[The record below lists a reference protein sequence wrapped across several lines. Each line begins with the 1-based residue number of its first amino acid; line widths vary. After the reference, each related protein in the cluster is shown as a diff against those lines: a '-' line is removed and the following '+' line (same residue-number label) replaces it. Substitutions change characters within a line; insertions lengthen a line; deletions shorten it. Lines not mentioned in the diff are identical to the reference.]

1 MKINRFKYLG
11 LAFAVMMLDAS
22 TALAASSTGKI
33 TEYHLNGS
41 SAYQTRGVCIRM
53 NPVLPTNG
61 GWACLYKNNYLYR
74 EITDLFLE
82 AYKEQKTCQVNW
94 SSGDSSGHGIIDWV
108 SCY

>member
-1 MKINRFKYLG
+1 MKINRLKYLG

-41 SAYQTRGVCIRM
+41 SAYQSRGVCIRM
-53 NPVLPTNG
+53 NPVPQTNG
-61 GWACLYKNNYLYR
+61 GWVCLYKNNYLYR
-74 EITDLFLE
+74 EITELLQE

-94 SSGDSSGHGIIDWV
+94 SSLDASGLGIIDWV